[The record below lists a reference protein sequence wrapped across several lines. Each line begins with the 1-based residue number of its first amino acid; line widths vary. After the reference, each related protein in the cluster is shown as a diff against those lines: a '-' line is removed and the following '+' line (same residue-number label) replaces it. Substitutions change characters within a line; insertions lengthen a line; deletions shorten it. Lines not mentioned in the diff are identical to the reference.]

1 MNVTDSNATY
11 SITGDQRLRDY
22 DCGSHYLKDFQRHN
36 PSSFDGGKIDLV
48 PIENWLEA
56 METVFFYMNCPLE
69 YQIHCGTYM
78 LKGEAHF
85 WWKGA

>member
-1 MNVTDSNATY
+1 MQQTSLQGTRDSGTMTVE
-11 SITGDQRLRDY
+11 SR
-22 DCGSHYLKDFQRHN
+22 YLKDFQRKN
-36 PSSFDGGKIDLV
+36 PPSFEGGKID
-48 PIENWLEA
+48 PIAVENWLEA